1 MQIQTY
7 QAEQTRHFGCL
18 LGQQAQP
25 GDVLLLYGDLG
36 AGKTMLTKG
45 IAQGLGIKRVVKSPT
60 FTLIRE
66 YHGGRLPL
74 YHMDLY
80 RLEHSSALDL
90 GIEDYLAGEGISVME
105 WPQFGRDVL
114 PPTYLAITLKQ
125 DPQQTDQRTII
136 LEPKG
141 QRYRDLVSQV
151 AQADQKQHDGN

>member
-7 QAEQTRHFGCL
+7 RAEQTRQFGCL
-18 LGQQAQP
+18 LGQYAQV
-25 GDVLLLYGDLG
+25 GDVVLLYGDLG

-45 IAQGLGIKRVVKSPT
+45 IACGLGIKRVVKSPT

-90 GIEDYLAGEGISVME
+90 GIEDYLAGEGISVIE

-114 PPTYLAITLKQ
+114 PPTYLGITLKRI
-125 DPQQTDQRTII
+125 PQQNEQRTIS

-141 QRYRDLVSQV
+141 QHYQDLALHV
-151 AQADQKQHDGN
+151 AQAYRKQHD